1 LFAIAIVMLVGDG
14 TNTKFWIDRWLHG
27 QSISDLAPNL
37 IKLTNGQGTLSKDG
51 SWVLSSIGIRDLLKQ
66 ISLQGILCEL
76 NEYAPCTRVSK
87 LLALLCCK
95 FFLWLAI
102 LNRCWTCQIRSD
114 TSCSLPLCDKA
125 EETNQHIWSHL
136 WFLDKFGILV
146 YHLESSWF
154 AAYG

>member
-1 LFAIAIVMLVGDG
+1 MLAGDG

-76 NEYAPCTRVSK
+76 NEFAPCKSVSK
-87 LLALLCCK
+87 PLALL
-95 FFLWLAI
+95 
-102 LNRCWTCQIRSD
+102 
-114 TSCSLPLCDKA
+114 
-125 EETNQHIWSHL
+125 
-136 WFLDKFGILV
+136 
-146 YHLESSWF
+146 
-154 AAYG
+154 